1 MCGGRVTSWL
11 LKVVKNQFLI
21 WTSYFFCF
29 FFSFSFYDWL
39 RFKHYPVVLASS
51 VVSGALGLYP
61 TAPSA
66 PYIPTSPTNLSLK
79 ILGLA
84 MDPEQISKGLEI
96 LNLRN

>member
-1 MCGGRVTSWL
+1 MTSEGCEKSVFDLNL
-11 LKVVKNQFLI
+11 LL
-21 WTSYFFCF
+21 FFF

-66 PYIPTSPTNLSLK
+66 PYILHHRQTLSLK